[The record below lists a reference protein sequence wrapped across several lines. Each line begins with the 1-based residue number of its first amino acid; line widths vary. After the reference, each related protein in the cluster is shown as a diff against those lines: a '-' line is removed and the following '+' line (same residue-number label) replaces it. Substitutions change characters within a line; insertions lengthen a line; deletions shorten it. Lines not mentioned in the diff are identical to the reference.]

1 VTRYGCRV
9 TPSTPL
15 LIDCDTGIDDA
26 LALLLACAS
35 PEADIRA
42 ITCVAGNVDAHQVA
56 VNTRAVL
63 ELAGRDDI
71 EVALGREVPLVRPL
85 VTTPETHGG
94 QGVGDATLPPPR
106 QQLSARHAADLIIA
120 EASARPGELTLV
132 TLGPMTNL
140 AVAVLRE
147 PRLPRL
153 LRRLVLM
160 GGAYGAAGNTTPV
173 AEWNVAVDPEAMAIV
188 LRAWAADGPV
198 TWGEDVP
205 PRPVALG
212 LDVTEQARFLP
223 EHLERLAARA
233 GRGPDGT
240 SPDDGPRDAIVGFLI
255 DALAHYFRFHEEFDG
270 FRGAF
275 IHDPLALAAA
285 LDPSLVT
292 TRPLT
297 VEVHLGGV
305 ADGQTIADRRGHWGR
320 PPNLDVAV
328 SADVPRFLDRFIERV
343 GGLAATRAGMAR

>member
-1 VTRYGCRV
+1 MAETI
-9 TPSTPL
+9 PL
-15 LIDCDTGIDDA
+15 FIDCDTGIDDA

-42 ITCVAGNVDAHQVA
+42 VTCVAGNVDARRVA

-63 ELAGRDDI
+63 ELAGRADL
-71 EVALGREVPLVRPL
+71 EVALGREVPLLRPL
-85 VTTPETHGG
+85 RTTPETHGG
-94 QGVGDATLPPPR
+94 QGLGDARLPAPRRTLSP
-106 QQLSARHAADLIIA
+106 RHAADLMIA
-120 EASARPGELTLV
+120 QATARPGELTLL

-147 PRLPRL
+147 PLLPQL
-153 LRRLVLM
+153 LKRLVLM
-160 GGAYGAAGNTTPV
+160 GGAYGATGNTTPV
-173 AEWNVAVDPEAMAIV
+173 AEWNVAVDPEAMAVV
-188 LRAWAADGPV
+188 LRAWAPDGPMA
-198 TWGEDVP
+198 WGDGAP
-205 PRPVALG
+205 PRPLALG

-233 GRGPDGT
+233 GCASDGT
-240 SPDDGPRDAIVGFLI
+240 PRDGHGSRDPLIGFLA
-255 DALAHYFRFHEEFDG
+255 DALAHYFRFHEQFDG

-292 TRPLT
+292 TQPLT
-297 VEVHLGGV
+297 VEVLLGGM
-305 ADGQTIADRRGHWGR
+305 ADGQTVADRRGHWGR

-328 SADVPRFLDRFIERV
+328 SVDAPRFLELFIERV
-343 GGLAATRAGMAR
+343 GGLAASITGVAR

>member
-1 VTRYGCRV
+1 MTTSV
-9 TPSTPL
+9 PL

-26 LALLLACAS
+26 LALLLACGS

-42 ITCVAGNVDAHQVA
+42 VTCVAGNVDARRVGT
-56 VNTRAVL
+56 NTRAVL

-71 EVALGREVPLVRPL
+71 EVALGREVPLLRAL
-85 VTTPETHGG
+85 QTTPETHGG
-94 QGVGDATLPPPR
+94 QGLGDAVLPEPR
-106 QQLSARHAADLIIA
+106 RAPSARHAADLIVT
-120 EASARPGELTLV
+120 EATAHPGELTLL
-132 TLGPMTNL
+132 TLGPMTNV

-173 AEWNVAVDPEAMAIV
+173 AEWNVAVDPEAMAVV
-188 LRAWAADGPV
+188 LRAWAADGPMA
-198 TWGEDVP
+198 WGDDAP
-205 PRPVALG
+205 PLPLALG

-223 EHLERLAARA
+223 QHLDRLAARA
-233 GRGPDGT
+233 GCAADGT
-240 SPDDGPRDAIVGFLI
+240 PLEGGVRDPVVGFVA
-255 DALAHYFRFHEEFDG
+255 DALAHYFEFHERFDG

-285 LDPSLVT
+285 LDPTLVT

-297 VEVHLGGV
+297 VEVHLGGA

-328 SADVPRFLDRFIERV
+328 AADVPRFIDRFIDRV
-343 GGLAATRAGMAR
+343 GGLAAERSGVAR

>member
-1 VTRYGCRV
+1 VTD
-9 TPSTPL
+9 TIPL
-15 LIDCDTGIDDA
+15 LIDCDTGIDDS

-42 ITCVAGNVDAHQVA
+42 ITCVAGNVDARQVGI
-56 VNTRAVL
+56 NTRAVL
-63 ELAGRDDI
+63 ELAGRADI

-85 VTTPETHGG
+85 VTTPDTHGG
-94 QGVGDATLPPPR
+94 SGLGDAELPAPSR
-106 QQLSARHAADLIIA
+106 QLSDRHAVDLILA
-120 EASARPGELTLV
+120 EAREHPGELTLV
-132 TLGPMTNL
+132 TLGPMTDL
-140 AVAVLRE
+140 AIAVLRE

-173 AEWNVAVDPEAMAIV
+173 SEWNVAVDPEAMAIV
-188 LRAWAADGPV
+188 LRAWSPDGPV
-198 TWGEDVP
+198 AWGDDPP
-205 PRPVALG
+205 PRPLALG

-223 EHLERLAARA
+223 QHLERLAALA
-233 GRGPDGT
+233 GCAVDGAPLT
-240 SPDDGPRDAIVGFLI
+240 GDGPRDAVIGFVA
-255 DALAHYFRFHEEFDG
+255 DALAFYFRFHERFDG

-292 TRPLT
+292 TRALT
-297 VEVHLGGV
+297 VDVELSGL
-305 ADGQTIADRRGHWGR
+305 AAGQTIADRRGHWDR

-343 GGLAATRAGMAR
+343 GGLAASRSVMAR